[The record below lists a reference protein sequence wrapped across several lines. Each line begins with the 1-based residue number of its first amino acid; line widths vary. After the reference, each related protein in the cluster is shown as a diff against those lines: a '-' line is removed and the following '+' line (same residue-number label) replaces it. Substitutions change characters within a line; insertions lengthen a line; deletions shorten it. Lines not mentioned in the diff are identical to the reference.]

1 MKDKLFIYGSDY
13 ETRDGTAIRDYID
26 IVDIVDAH
34 LKGIDFIKSN
44 RGNEIFNL
52 GSEVGL
58 TVNQII
64 NCVEEISQVQ
74 ISKEYVGR
82 RPGDSAVS
90 LASSKKANQ
99 LLNWFVSESYLE
111 RSIKSLL
118 DFYQKGRF

>member
-13 ETRDGTAIRDYID
+13 ETRDTAMDYID

-64 NCVEEISQVQ
+64 N
-74 ISKEYVGR
+74 
-82 RPGDSAVS
+82 
-90 LASSKKANQ
+90 
-99 LLNWFVSESYLE
+99 W
-111 RSIKSLL
+111 
-118 DFYQKGRF
+118 